1 MPMAIWAFIRIF
13 FSLNKHKFFVA
24 VMKEMEQF
32 QGQTNVLILVQYV
45 LLRDKLELE
54 NFFRIGVLTC

>member
-1 MPMAIWAFIRIF
+1 
-13 FSLNKHKFFVA
+13 
-24 VMKEMEQF
+24 MKEMEQF

-54 NFFRIGVLTC
+54 NFFRIGVLACWINIYKE